1 MDDQL
6 PRRLYKYRKFN
17 VRTLDMLVSDHLWFA
32 DPKSFNDPLDTQ
44 PSLDVDVDESA
55 LKDILSVLIERRT
68 RAEKIAAARAL
79 KAKGSKLLHRIE
91 SLSRDEARRVIQ
103 TIEYNAKHPE
113 ADSNYVRREL
123 RASIEDELVRRYDSG
138 IVSLSERDDCPLLW
152 SHYGDEH
159 RGICIGYSVRDKDP
173 RKPAKV
179 EYRGNRLIQASKVA
193 SMLRG
198 DETARKQVDDAVLLR
213 KGEGWCY
220 EREWRLIG
228 DQGLHDSPLELE
240 EIIFG
245 CRFEGIA
252 DLALFKTFESREAP
266 VEFHKMQEVPAT
278 FDLEKRP
285 VDYDESYFICFPRRS
300 ISPYEEFDDLKV
312 DSSPGDP

>member
-1 MDDQL
+1 MDNQS
-6 PRRLYKYRKFN
+6 PRRLYKYREFN
-17 VRTLDMLVSDHLWFA
+17 VCNFNALVRDQLWFA

-55 LKDILSVLIERRT
+55 LKGILSALIERRT
-68 RAEKIAAARAL
+68 SAEKISAARAL
-79 KAKGSKLLHRIE
+79 KAKGSRLLERIE
-91 SLSRDEARRVIQ
+91 SLSREEARRVIQ

-113 ADSNYVRREL
+113 ADSNFLEREL
-123 RASIEDELVRRYDSG
+123 RSNIEEELVQRYDSG

-159 RGICIGYSVRDKDP
+159 RGICIGYSVRDKEP

-179 EYRGNRLIQASKVA
+179 EYKGNRQILASKVA
-193 SMLRG
+193 AMLRG
-198 DETARKQVDDAVLLR
+198 DENARKQVDEAVLLR
-213 KGEGWCY
+213 KGEGWRY
-220 EREWRLIG
+220 EQEWRLIG
-228 DQGLHDSPLELE
+228 NQGLHDSPLELE

-252 DLALFKTFESREAP
+252 DLALFKTFESRKRP
-266 VEFHKMQEVPAT
+266 VEFQRMRVVRGN

-285 VDYDESYFICFPRRS
+285 VEFDGGDFIDFPRRS
-300 ISPYEEFDDLKV
+300 ISPYEEFDDMTV
-312 DSSPGDP
+312 DNPAGNP